1 MAIHPKISA
10 VGLAF
15 GVTVGFGLAL
25 FMLGRMTVSN
35 SLPTML
41 LGVGVGIGILSAVGF
56 AMLRHL
62 PASKYMEG
70 VMLHHE
76 QSSGDG
82 FVSAVARSDLVGKAG
97 IATSELRPAGMAE
110 IEGERVSVITEGDWI
125 AAGTPLTVLRAEAM
139 GLVVRRAPQ
148 LKA

>member
-10 VGLAF
+10 IAVGF

-25 FMLGRMTVSN
+25 FMLGRMTVDT
-35 SLPTML
+35 SLPRML
-41 LGVGVGIGILSAVGF
+41 LGVGIGIGILTSVGF
-56 AMLRHL
+56 ALLRHL
-62 PASKYMEG
+62 PASRYLDG

-76 QSSGDG
+76 QSSQDG
-82 FVSAVARSDLVGKAG
+82 FVSALARTELVGQTGVA
-97 IATSELRPAGMAE
+97 ISELRPAGMAE
-110 IEGERVSVITEGDWI
+110 IAGERVSVITEGDWI
-125 AAGTPLTVLRAEAM
+125 AAGTPLMVLRAEAM